1 METLAGLHHVTA
13 ITGDASQ
20 NLAFYTHVLGM
31 RLVKRTVNQDDVT
44 AYHLFYADAAGRPGT
59 DLTFFAWP
67 AAGPNR
73 PGAGTIALVSL
84 TVPDAS
90 LGFWV
95 KRFEHFGVAHGAIS
109 AHANRPAMLFTDPEG
124 QQLELVEASQAEWRG
139 EPWSRS
145 PVPPTAA
152 IRGLFGV
159 TLDVAGVST
168 LRVMTEILGFRTS
181 DDGVLSTGSGG
192 AGCEV
197 RLRENRT
204 RYGAPGRGGVH
215 HVAFRTTDDQ
225 TQQQW
230 LDRLDEIH
238 LPHSSIID
246 RFYFHSLY
254 FREPGGI
261 LFEIATDG
269 PGFATDEPSEHLGER
284 LALPPF
290 LEPQRASIEA
300 SLPALVD
307 P

>member
-1 METLAGLHHVTA
+1 METLPGLHHVTA
-13 ITGDASQ
+13 ITGDASR
-20 NLAFYTHVLGM
+20 NLAFYTRVLGM

-84 TVPDAS
+84 AIPDAS
-90 LGFWV
+90 LDFWI
-95 KRFEHFGVAHGAIS
+95 KRFQDLGVAHGEVS
-109 AHANRPAMLFTDPEG
+109 SHGDRSAMLFTDPEG
-124 QQLELVEASQAEWRG
+124 QRLELVEASLGEWHG

-145 PVPPTAA
+145 PVPHSAA

-159 TLDVAGVST
+159 TLDVAKGTST
-168 LRVMTEILGFRTS
+168 MRIMTEVLGFHAA
-181 DDGVLSTGSGG
+181 DDAVLWTGAGG

-197 RLRENRT
+197 RLRETRT
-204 RYGAPGRGGVH
+204 QYGTPGRGGVH
-215 HVAFRTTDDQ
+215 HVAFRTADDQ
-225 TQQQW
+225 TQQMW
-230 LDRLDEIH
+230 LERLDQVR
-238 LPHSSIID
+238 LPHSPIID

-290 LEPQRASIEA
+290 LEPQRATIEA
-300 SLPALVD
+300 GLPPLVD
-307 P
+307 